1 MSRSVEPAW
10 PNGHENGLLMQR
22 REGQMRNV
30 CLVILVFLLG
40 GGIAAAQ
47 TQKNEDLVD
56 DVQPPNF
63 GPLGD
68 PVCCSS
74 PGTPIPGNITISDT
88 LLCDVG
94 DNTLDGDLGV
104 ILQINH
110 TWVGDL
116 SVRLT
121 HDDTGT
127 TALIMDRP
135 GKPNSGFGCSG
146 DDIDAQLFD
155 AACGGSV
162 EDQCAG
168 AVSTINGEFT
178 PDPDALAVFDGESHS
193 GSWTLTVTDHAGA
206 DSGFLNTWCVDKKQV
221 GGDGDCDVPATG
233 TWEVIVLLGL
243 LMVGSLFFMRRRADV

>member
-1 MSRSVEPAW
+1 MCRSVEPAW
-10 PNGHENGLLMQR
+10 PNGHENGLRMQR

-30 CLVILVFLLG
+30 RLVILVFLLG
-40 GGIAAAQ
+40 CGIAAAQ
-47 TQKNEDLVD
+47 TQKNEELIH

-63 GPLGD
+63 GPFGD

-74 PGTPIPGNITISDT
+74 PGISIPPLGTIADT

-135 GKPNSGFGCSG
+135 GHPASGFGCSG
-146 DDIDAQLFD
+146 DDIDVQLFD

-162 EDQCAG
+162 EDLCEG
-168 AVSTINGEFT
+168 IPTINGEFT

-193 GSWTLTVTDHAGA
+193 GSWTLTVIDIGGG
-206 DSGFLNTWCVDKKQV
+206 DMGSLITWCVDKKQV
-221 GGDGDCDVPATG
+221 GGDGHCDVPTTS
-233 TWEVIVLLGL
+233 TWGVIVLLGL